1 MGWLG
6 GHYCLSWVMCV
17 LPMPSGVDPS
27 WRENALGEEGYCWFA
42 TWQGP
47 GWGTSAS
54 RAGMAAGASTAGPQ
68 HLPLAKVW
76 KTEVEVRMG
85 AQRVRGPPRPGVEVR
100 KLPSLHCAGWR
111 RNK

>member
-1 MGWLG
+1 MLWGRKVIAG
-6 GHYCLSWVMCV
+6 
-17 LPMPSGVDPS
+17 LPPG
-27 WRENALGEEGYCWFA
+27 RALAGA
-42 TWQGP
+42 P
-47 GWGTSAS
+47 VPD